1 MGYLS
6 TALVNVTFK
15 RKRRKPKQNKI
26 THRCQNYQCHRLH
39 YHCLQRKENRKG
51 NKNINIDRTKLSI
64 SNWKNTVCSKQQ
76 LKVTQD
82 VEIIKKTCETDQ
94 KLTENGRRNWKKDG
108 DECNLLNTDPRRQI
122 RLGVPNL
129 LFAMWCKKWNV
140 KCLQFGHIWGST
152 WITKV
157 VLAITKCKERKVHLK
172 YKDCEYFFWPYLSSQ
187 LPHQSLPGRQVL
199 GSWAPDTGCCLL
211 SSP

>member
-51 NKNINIDRTKLSI
+51 NKKYKHRQQKLSI

-76 LKVTQD
+76 LKLTQD
-82 VEIIKKTCETDQ
+82 AEINKKTCETDQ
-94 KLTENGRRNWKKDG
+94 KLTEIGRRSWKKDG

-140 KCLQFGHIWGST
+140 KWQFGHIWGST
-152 WITKV
+152 WITKA
-157 VLAITKCKERKVHLK
+157 VLAITKCKVHKFHQK
-172 YKDCEYFFWPYLSSQ
+172 YKDCEYLFWPYLSSQ
-187 LPHQSLPGRQVL
+187 LPRRSLRERQVL
-199 GSWAPDTGCCLL
+199 ESWAPDTGCCLL